1 MLRVTTIQTHRVTT
15 LKLEGKLAGPWVD
28 ELRGCWASLARN
40 KVSVR
45 INLRDVT
52 FLDRLGR
59 ELLLRMER
67 QGTPLLECSEF
78 LRDLL
83 HPDRRRQTKRRQ
95 TRVKKENAHART
107 LRP

>member
-1 MLRVTTIQTHRVTT
+1 MLRVTPIQTRRVAT

-40 KVSVR
+40 NVSVR
-45 INLRDVT
+45 INLRDVSYV
-52 FLDRLGR
+52 DRLGR
-59 ELLLRMER
+59 DLLLRMER

-78 LRDLL
+78 LGELL
-83 HPDRRRQTKRRQ
+83 HPDGRRQAKRRK
-95 TRVKKENAHART
+95 TTVKKENSHART

>member
-28 ELRGCWASLARN
+28 ELRRCWAGLAQQGI
-40 KVSVR
+40 SVR

-52 FLDRLGR
+52 SLDRLGR

-83 HPDRRRQTKRRQ
+83 HPDGRRQTKRRQ
-95 TRVKKENAHART
+95 TRVKKENSHART